1 MKYDM
6 SKTEAQIMDV
16 LWSIDRKAAP
26 KEILDIFNKG
36 GKSWTRQTLNTLL
49 TRLESKGLIKK
60 ERNSIEPLY
69 SEMEYR
75 QLKGQEIID
84 DMYEG
89 KLSNFLSALTGQN
102 KISHEEGEELNQLI
116 NRLKKGE

>member
-6 SKTEAQIMDV
+6 SKTEAQIMDI
-16 LWSIDRKAAP
+16 LWSIDRKASP
-26 KEILDIFNKG
+26 KEILAIFNKG
-36 GKSWTRQTLNTLL
+36 EKGWARQTLNTIL

-69 SEMEYR
+69 SELEYR

-89 KLSNFLSALTGQN
+89 KLSNFLSALTGQD
-102 KISHEEGEELNQLI
+102 KISHEEEEELNQLI

>member
-6 SKTEAQIMDV
+6 SKTEAQIMDI
-16 LWSIDRKAAP
+16 LWSIDRKASP
-26 KEILDIFNKG
+26 KEILAIFNKG
-36 GKSWTRQTLNTLL
+36 EKGWARQTMNTIL

-69 SEMEYR
+69 SEKEYR

-89 KLSNFLSALTGQN
+89 KLSNFLSALTGQD
-102 KISHEEGEELNQLI
+102 KISYEEEEELNQLI